1 MGFAAPLGAQATR
14 QLAADTRL
22 HKEPAGAALAS
33 LAEGADVR
41 TGRTRGSWVEVG
53 LEGWIY
59 SASVSPTKRDGFDLS
74 VSSEAGENLRES
86 ANGEVL
92 ARLSFGTLLER
103 LEAKGGWTRVR
114 RSGWVPRASV
124 RPGKD
129 AAPAPRQT
137 AQQPTIPKPPAQKSP
152 VQQPVGPA
160 APPPA
165 SPSTRADASGRIEVA
180 RPAQLFT
187 APEGGEV
194 GTLQP
199 GASGRVLGRSGEW
212 VRVQLEGWV
221 REGDLKSASG
231 GALVGVTAAEVRAD
245 PARYVGEMVEWR
257 VQFIAMQVADALRP
271 EIPAGQPYL
280 LTRGPLPEP
289 GFVYVIV
296 APDQLAR
303 FRALAPLAEVTIR
316 ATVRAAQTRYLQT
329 PVVEL
334 ISSDAPPAPAGR

>member
-1 MGFAAPLGAQATR
+1 MAFAAPLGAQATR
-14 QLAADTRL
+14 QLASDTRL
-22 HKEPAGAALAS
+22 HNEPAGTALAS
-33 LAEGADVR
+33 LSEGADVR

-53 LEGWIY
+53 LDGWIL

-74 VSSEAGENLRES
+74 VSNEAGENLRVS

-103 LEAKGGWTRVR
+103 VETKGGWTRVR

-124 RPGKD
+124 SPGKD
-129 AAPAPRQT
+129 AVPAPPQAAAQT
-137 AQQPTIPKPPAQKSP
+137 AATQQPPAQP
-152 VQQPVGPA
+152 PA
-160 APPPA
+160 APA
-165 SPSTRADASGRIEVA
+165 SSRTDESGRVEVA
-180 RPAQLFT
+180 RAAQLFT

-199 GASGRVLGRSGEW
+199 GAAGRVLGRSGEW
-212 VRVQLEGWV
+212 VRVQMEGWV
-221 REGDLKSASG
+221 REGDLKRASG

-245 PARYVGEMVEWR
+245 PARYVGETVEWR
-257 VQFIAMQVADALRP
+257 VQFIALQVADALRP
-271 EIPAGQPYL
+271 EIPAGQTYL

-289 GFVYVIV
+289 GFVYVVV

-316 ATVRAAQTRYLQT
+316 ATVRSAQTRYLQT

-334 ISSDAPPAPAGR
+334 VSSDAPPAPAGR